1 MNEIFERNLTYFK
14 VVKRYADRAQ
24 CICPCHNDKQAS
36 LTISK
41 GDRCTLFKCFAG
53 CNFED
58 ILGAV
63 GLDKKDTFYD
73 AEPEKPKTN
82 WKRYVESR
90 EKKKIEAVYNYI
102 SSVDGSYC
110 FTKIRLEGKKILY
123 GVITN
128 ERFTYG
134 LPKGTSRKDFKAFY
148 GDLETLKET
157 ISEGKTIFIVEGEKD
172 VNTLTKQGYTAFT
185 YGGCSDWQVD
195 FAELVRGADVFIL
208 RDNDQAGLKVAQT
221 ILNDIKNLAKSA
233 KIINPV
239 PDIPKADIT
248 DFFESGKTK
257 DDFEALLSSS
267 TSEESKNNDGLSVSE
282 VMELLTYKIDYDKD
296 GNVKGRKLLQT
307 VRNFEIILQ
316 NDFRLKGRLKF
327 NEFSSQEY
335 LVGSVPWDVKN
346 NYRAWNSHDD
356 SALFS
361 LIQSEYGMTN
371 RNDYFDAIK
380 NVCVQS
386 KFHPIKDI
394 LGSLVWDGKEHIKEL
409 LPNYLGVENTDYTF
423 QVMRLFLLGAINR
436 IYQPGCKFDYAMTLQ
451 GKQGLGKSTFLR
463 LLALNDEWFSD
474 SLDNLDS
481 DKAVQSLMGS
491 WIIELAELK
500 ALARTGGGIDSVKRF
515 LSATQDKYRQPYA
528 RRADIFLRQ
537 CVFAGTTNKS
547 NFLCDET
554 GNRRFLI
561 IQTGITKPSK
571 NLFCDEAIND
581 IRQAWAE
588 AMHIYK
594 NENPKLVLPKEF
606 LEEAERLQ
614 AESEIDDGKTGIIEV
629 YLKDKNR
636 TCAIQI
642 WREALGEL
650 GRPQKYQAAEI
661 NTILDNL
668 EDWERMKSPYKFTT
682 YGSQRGFQRK
692 KNCSQN
698 NEFKPIEEE
707 EMKQLPF

>member
-1 MNEIFERNLTYFK
+1 MT
-14 VVKRYADRAQ
+14 
-24 CICPCHNDKQAS
+24 
-36 LTISK
+36 
-41 GDRCTLFKCFAG
+41 
-53 CNFED
+53 
-58 ILGAV
+58 
-63 GLDKKDTFYD
+63 
-73 AEPEKPKTN
+73 
-82 WKRYVESR
+82 
-90 EKKKIEAVYNYI
+90 
-102 SSVDGSYC
+102 
-110 FTKIRLEGKKILY
+110 
-123 GVITN
+123 
-128 ERFTYG
+128 
-134 LPKGTSRKDFKAFY
+134 
-148 GDLETLKET
+148 
-157 ISEGKTIFIVEGEKD
+157 
-172 VNTLTKQGYTAFT
+172 
-185 YGGCSDWQVD
+185 
-195 FAELVRGADVFIL
+195 RGADVFIL
-208 RDNDQAGLKVAQT
+208 RDNDAPGEKVAQT

-335 LVGSVPWDVKN
+335 LVGSVPWDSKN

-394 LGSLVWDGKEHIKEL
+394 LESLVWDGKEHIKEL

-436 IYQPGCKFDYAMTLQ
+436 IYQPGCKFDYAMILQ

-474 SLDNLDS
+474 SLDNLDC
-481 DKAVQSLMGS
+481 DKATQSLIGS

-537 CVFAGTTNKS
+537 CIFCGTTNKS

-561 IQTGITKPSK
+561 VQTGITKPTK

-581 IRQAWAE
+581 IRLAWAE

-614 AESEIDDGKTGIIEV
+614 AESEIDDGKTGIIEA

>member
-1 MNEIFERNLTYFK
+1 MMEILVEDCVWNFQKMKKQKLDKLLTNWQRKEGRKQMTKSLFESYINAEPTTMAEKYIFLIDNQDLVEATIVTGHRALLLIKNKEHYFDIESFVTYLKQIEFSGK
-14 VVKRYADRAQ
+14 YEKDLVYVPACLSKAL
-24 CICPCHNDKQAS
+24 NDK
-36 LTISK
+36 LK
-41 GDRCTLFKCFAG
+41 EHFEKEYFDYYEGWKLFKNCEYL
-53 CNFED
+53 CKLEHQKE
-58 ILGAV
+58 L
-63 GLDKKDTFYD
+63 
-73 AEPEKPKTN
+73 
-82 WKRYVESR
+82 
-90 EKKKIEAVYNYI
+90 KKK
-102 SSVDGSYC
+102 
-110 FTKIRLEGKKILY
+110 LEDFIGRFE
-123 GVITN
+123 GTN
-128 ERFTYG
+128 
-134 LPKGTSRKDFKAFY
+134 
-148 GDLETLKET
+148 
-157 ISEGKTIFIVEGEKD
+157 I
-172 VNTLTKQGYTAFT
+172 
-185 YGGCSDWQVD
+185 
-195 FAELVRGADVFIL
+195 
-208 RDNDQAGLKVAQT
+208 
-221 ILNDIKNLAKSA
+221 
-233 KIINPV
+233 
-239 PDIPKADIT
+239 
-248 DFFESGKTK
+248 
-257 DDFEALLSSS
+257 
-267 TSEESKNNDGLSVSE
+267 SEESTNNNGLSVSE

-436 IYQPGCKFDYAMTLQ
+436 IYQPGCKFDYAMILQ

-537 CVFAGTTNKS
+537 CIFCGTTNKS

-561 IQTGITKPSK
+561 VQTGITKPTK

-614 AESEIDDGKTGIIEV
+614 AESEIDDGKTGIIEA

>member
-1 MNEIFERNLTYFK
+1 MTKSLFESYICTEPMTAIEKYIFLVDDQELAEAIIMAEYKVLLLKKNKEHYFDIESFVTYLKQIEFSGK
-14 VVKRYADRAQ
+14 YEKDLIYVPACLSKAL
-24 CICPCHNDKQAS
+24 NDK
-36 LTISK
+36 LK
-41 GDRCTLFKCFAG
+41 EHFEKEYFDYHEGWKLFKNCEYL
-53 CNFED
+53 CKLEHQKE
-58 ILGAV
+58 L
-63 GLDKKDTFYD
+63 
-73 AEPEKPKTN
+73 
-82 WKRYVESR
+82 
-90 EKKKIEAVYNYI
+90 KKK
-102 SSVDGSYC
+102 
-110 FTKIRLEGKKILY
+110 LEDFIGRFE
-123 GVITN
+123 GTN
-128 ERFTYG
+128 
-134 LPKGTSRKDFKAFY
+134 
-148 GDLETLKET
+148 
-157 ISEGKTIFIVEGEKD
+157 I
-172 VNTLTKQGYTAFT
+172 
-185 YGGCSDWQVD
+185 
-195 FAELVRGADVFIL
+195 
-208 RDNDQAGLKVAQT
+208 
-221 ILNDIKNLAKSA
+221 
-233 KIINPV
+233 
-239 PDIPKADIT
+239 
-248 DFFESGKTK
+248 
-257 DDFEALLSSS
+257 
-267 TSEESKNNDGLSVSE
+267 SEESTNNNGLSVSE

-296 GNVKGRKLLQT
+296 GNIKGRKLLQT

-335 LVGSVPWDVKN
+335 LVGSVPWDSKN

-394 LGSLVWDGKEHIKEL
+394 LESLVWDGKEHIKEL

-436 IYQPGCKFDYAMTLQ
+436 IYQPGCKFDYTAILQ

-463 LLALNDEWFSD
+463 LLALNDAWFSD

-481 DKAVQSLMGS
+481 DKAVQSLLGS

-537 CVFAGTTNKS
+537 CIFCGTTNKS
-547 NFLCDET
+547 NFLCDQT

-614 AESEIDDGKTGIIEV
+614 AESEIDDGKTGIIED

-642 WREALGEL
+642 WKEALGEA